1 MRTEKIIARPFFRIP
16 SMLESLWAKCGIRFS
31 ENRDFTDSEAI
42 IVSTPIHEACLE
54 LSLPT
59 DLLDCLSDLDS
70 IHEWSLSVVLTDE
83 TRRKSAELYRLKL
96 DDLGDEVVKVP
107 HRNHGLSWG
116 GKHGAKVSAYLW
128 QDRDRVPE
136 PGVPHRYGHIVAMKH
151 WNLNRHSHGAE
162 FSVNFYTPQQFE
174 EAGFAKSTA
183 AVFKGD
189 ADALL
194 DPEGDSAMLEIWVS
208 EHLRA
213 VFGSDATSAEAV
225 RTAIKSQLVAQVLTI
240 LRPHSAELDEEPD
253 EGRSLGKRFV
263 KRTLKSRAKALGTA
277 DEATIVSWAQE
288 FVGMTE
294 SCAKVVKS

>member
-1 MRTEKIIARPFFRIP
+1 MP
-16 SMLESLWAKCGIRFS
+16 
-31 ENRDFTDSEAI
+31 
-42 IVSTPIHEACLE
+42 
-54 LSLPT
+54 
-59 DLLDCLSDLDS
+59 
-70 IHEWSLSVVLTDE
+70 
-83 TRRKSAELYRLKL
+83 AELRSETHLK
-96 DDLGDEVVKVP
+96 
-107 HRNHGLSWG
+107 
-116 GKHGAKVSAYLW
+116 
-128 QDRDRVPE
+128 
-136 PGVPHRYGHIVAMKH
+136 
-151 WNLNRHSHGAE
+151 
-162 FSVNFYTPQQFE
+162 

-208 EHLRA
+208 EQLRA

-240 LRPHSAELDEEPD
+240 LKPHSAELDEEPD